1 MDMTLRRSSKARD
14 LGRIRPFVA
23 AIAFLILAVP
33 AWAKAVLPDEDIPND
48 FVHLTIADGL
58 SQGSA
63 FSILQDRQG
72 FIWIGTEDGLNRYDG
87 RVFKIYRSAAA
98 PNSLSNNTG
107 RILFE
112 DSRGVLWIGTPN
124 GLNRY
129 NREMDD
135 FTRYH
140 SDPNDPNTLS
150 HNAIYAICE
159 DRTGTL
165 WLGTEGGGLNSFDR
179 KTGKFTRYLRN
190 RGDKGMPPEQQ
201 VIYSLHVDKQDVLW
215 VATYGGLH
223 AFDLKTRKMTVYVHD
238 PQNAFSLSSSQVR
251 VIFEDRKGRLWV
263 GTDGGGLDALD
274 RTTGKFTRY
283 LHDYKNPRSLSNNTV
298 YAIYQDRSG
307 NVWIA
312 TNEGLNRYDEEK
324 NDFTVMRNDPRNP
337 ASLSYDYVVSVFEDR
352 SGVLWIGTRGRGIN
366 QYVRDRTKFGLYAHR
381 PDDPNSLGSSYI
393 RGIAED
399 ASGNLWIGTEDKGL
413 DFVDRKRRVVEHIR
427 HNPADP
433 AGLSSN
439 FVYSVRTDPSGA
451 VWIGTMGGGLN
462 KYNPRTKTFLHYRYD
477 PRIPG
482 SLGKDLVRTLF
493 FDSRGTLW
501 VGTDGEG
508 VNRFV
513 PEKGSFVRYQP
524 APSVPGSLSHPR
536 VRVIFEDRSGHIW
549 IGTFGGGLNR
559 YEKDTDS
566 FTVFRHDAANPNGLC
581 NDFVMSLNE
590 DSAGNLWIGTE
601 EGLNRYDPKTGTFD
615 CFTDKDGLPNSSI
628 YGILIDESSDI
639 WVSTN
644 RGLARFRPSTKTVKA
659 FDVADG
665 LQSNEF
671 NGGAYYKAR
680 SGEMFFGGTNGLNHF
695 FPGRISD
702 NSLVP
707 AVVITDFQIYNKS
720 VGVGQKID
728 GRVVLDKSITETD
741 SLNLSFR
748 HRLISFEFA
757 ALHFAAPE
765 KNQCA
770 YIMEGFE
777 KEWNFVKDRRFAS
790 YSNLSPGRY
799 TFRVKAS
806 NNDGLWNEKGVALK
820 IRIIPPFWKAW
831 WFLGLAGFVILASAY
846 IVVQNRTRNIRNRTA
861 LLENKV
867 RERTSELQE
876 QIVVRKKAEMELER
890 RQKYLEGI
898 LFNSSN
904 AVVTTDTNSLITEWS
919 LGAEKTFDWRREEV
933 LGRNIDDIV
942 IRPEFKEEAV
952 RRQRTA
958 LAGEMV
964 SAAESVRHRKDG
976 MPINVILAGSPL
988 VISGEV
994 VGSIAVYTDITELK
1008 RTQAELERRQK
1019 YLESVLFNSS
1029 NAIVAIDSEANI
1041 LEWSPGA
1048 EKIFGWTKDEVLG
1061 KDIDDFVIKREFREE
1076 ARRRS
1081 EATLSGQRAES
1092 VESVRH
1098 RKDDTPINVL
1108 ISSSPIYI
1116 GEEFAGAIF
1125 VYTDITRLKKA
1136 EEAAHEANRAKSE
1149 FLANMSHEIRT
1160 PMNGIFGMTELA
1172 LETDLT
1178 HNQREYMEAVKTS
1191 ADALMN
1197 IINDILD
1204 FSKIEAKKVDLERI
1218 PFHLRD
1224 TVHAMVSSMAPL
1236 AERKGLELAYHI
1248 RADVPDRVL
1257 GDPGR
1262 LRQVLTNLLSNA
1274 LKFTSQGEIIVSLDV
1289 EEQTAEAVKFHFQV
1303 RDTGIGIPSDKLRL
1317 IFDPFTQADSSMTR
1331 LYGGTGLGLA
1341 ISKQLVE
1348 LMGGRI
1354 WAESKPDQG
1363 SIFHFTTSLG
1373 LQTLT
1378 EEETAPV
1385 RFEDLK
1391 DVPVLVVDDNATN
1404 RRILQDMLT
1413 QWGLKPILAESGSRA
1428 LMLLRQMLD
1437 AGDPIR
1443 LIITDAN
1450 MPVMDG
1456 FELAATIKSQP
1467 EFGDLIIMMLS
1478 SVGIRGDSALCRRLG
1493 LTAYLTKPVKQ
1504 SLLLDAIMLAL
1515 GTSSERGTETPLI
1528 TRHSIAQTRAR
1539 YSVLLAEDNAINQKL
1554 AVRILENRG
1563 HRVTV
1568 AINGE
1573 EVLAALEQ
1581 GPFDAIL
1588 MDVQMPIMDGFQ
1600 ATAEIRRRELTTG
1613 GHLPIIA
1620 MTAHAMAGDRENC
1633 LDAGMDD
1640 YVSKPLKPFDLLR
1653 TIDQA
1658 VERFGK
1664 KRPAGE
1670 SSVSS

>member
-1 MDMTLRRSSKARD
+1 MDMTLCRSSKARGM
-14 LGRIRPFVA
+14 GRFRP
-23 AIAFLILAVP
+23 ILAALALLVLAVT

-63 FSILQDRQG
+63 FSILQDRKG

-87 RVFKIYRSAAA
+87 RVFKIYRPTDA

-112 DSRGVLWIGTPN
+112 DSQGVLWIGTLS

-129 NREMDD
+129 NRETDD
-135 FTRYH
+135 FTRYL
-140 SDPNDPNTLS
+140 SDPDDPNSLS
-150 HNAIYAICE
+150 HNVIYAICE

-190 RGDKGMPPEQQ
+190 RGGKETAIKQKI
-201 VIYSLHVDKQDVLW
+201 IYSLHVDKQDVLW
-215 VATYGGLH
+215 IATYGGLH
-223 AFDLKTRKMTVYVHD
+223 ALDLKAGKMTVYVHD
-238 PQNAFSLSSSQVR
+238 PQNAFSLSSDQVR
-251 VIFEDRKGRLWV
+251 VIFEDRKGTLWV
-263 GTDGGGLDALD
+263 GTDGGGLNALD

-283 LHDYKNPRSLSNNTV
+283 LHDYKNPRSLSHNSI
-298 YAIYQDRSG
+298 YAIYQDLPG
-307 NVWIA
+307 NLWIA

-324 NDFTVMRNDPRNP
+324 NDFAVIRNDPRNP
-337 ASLSYDYVVSVFEDR
+337 ASLSYDYVVSIFEDR

-366 QYVRDRTKFGLYAHR
+366 QYVRDRTKFGLYVHR
-381 PDDPNSLGSSYI
+381 PDDPDSLGSSYI

-399 ASGNLWIGTEDKGL
+399 ASGNLWIGTEDKGV
-413 DFVDRKRRVVEHIR
+413 DFIDRKRRVVDHITY
-427 HNPADP
+427 NPADR

-451 VWIGTMGGGLN
+451 VWIGTLGGGLN
-462 KYNPRTKTFLHYRYD
+462 RYDPRTKTFLHYHHD
-477 PRIPG
+477 PRNPG
-482 SLGKDLVRTLF
+482 SLSSDLVRCLF

-501 VGTDGEG
+501 VGTDGG
-508 VNRFV
+508 GLNRFV

-524 APSVPGSLSHPR
+524 APSVPGSLSHAR
-536 VRVIFEDRSGHIW
+536 VRVILEDRSGRIW

-559 YEKDTDS
+559 YEKDTDF
-566 FTVFRHDAANPNGLC
+566 FTVFGHDAANPNCLC

-601 EGLNRYDPKTGTFD
+601 AGLNRYDPKTGTFD

-628 YGILIDESSDI
+628 YGILIDESDDI
-639 WVSTN
+639 WISTN
-644 RGLARFRPSTKTVKA
+644 RGLARFRPSAKAVKA

-671 NGGAYYKAR
+671 NGGAYYKAGN
-680 SGEMFFGGTNGLNHF
+680 GEMFFGGTNGLNHF
-695 FPGRISD
+695 FPGQISD

-728 GRVVLDKSITETD
+728 GRIVLDKSITETD
-741 SLNLSFR
+741 SLTLSFR

-770 YIMEGFE
+770 YMMEGLE

-806 NNDGLWNEKGVALK
+806 NNDGLWNEEGVALK
-820 IRIIPPFWKAW
+820 IRVIPPFWKTW
-831 WFLGLAGFVILASAY
+831 WFLGLAGLAIMASAY
-846 IVVQNRTRNIRNRTA
+846 FVVRNRTRNIRNRTA
-861 LLENKV
+861 LLERRV
-867 RERTSELQE
+867 QERTEELQR
-876 QIVVRKKAEMELER
+876 QI
-890 RQKYLEGI
+890 
-898 LFNSSN
+898 
-904 AVVTTDTNSLITEWS
+904 
-919 LGAEKTFDWRREEV
+919 
-933 LGRNIDDIV
+933 
-942 IRPEFKEEAV
+942 AV
-952 RRQRTA
+952 R
-958 LAGEMV
+958 
-964 SAAESVRHRKDG
+964 
-976 MPINVILAGSPL
+976 
-988 VISGEV
+988 
-994 VGSIAVYTDITELK
+994 
-1008 RTQAELERRQK
+1008 
-1019 YLESVLFNSS
+1019 
-1029 NAIVAIDSEANI
+1029 
-1041 LEWSPGA
+1041 
-1048 EKIFGWTKDEVLG
+1048 
-1061 KDIDDFVIKREFREE
+1061 
-1076 ARRRS
+1076 
-1081 EATLSGQRAES
+1081 
-1092 VESVRH
+1092 
-1098 RKDDTPINVL
+1098 
-1108 ISSSPIYI
+1108 
-1116 GEEFAGAIF
+1116 
-1125 VYTDITRLKKA
+1125 KKA
-1136 EEAAHEANRAKSE
+1136 EEAATEANRAKSE

-1160 PMNGIFGMTELA
+1160 PMNGVFGMTELA

-1178 HNQREYMEAVKTS
+1178 HDQREYMEAVKTS
-1191 ADALMN
+1191 AEALMN
-1197 IINDILD
+1197 IINNILD
-1204 FSKIEAKKVDLERI
+1204 FSKIEAKKVDLECI
-1218 PFHLRD
+1218 SFHLRD
-1224 TVHAMVSSMAPL
+1224 TVHAVVSSMALL
-1236 AERKGLELAYHI
+1236 AENKGLELAYHI

-1274 LKFTSQGEIIVSLDV
+1274 LKFTNQGEIVVSLDA
-1289 EEQTAEAVKFHFQV
+1289 EEQTTDAIKLHFQV
-1303 RDTGIGIPSDKLRL
+1303 RDTGIGIPSDKLGL
-1317 IFDPFTQADSSMTR
+1317 IFDPFTQADTSMTR

-1354 WAESKPDQG
+1354 WAESQPDHG

-1404 RRILQDMLT
+1404 RRILHDMLT
-1413 QWGLKPILAESGSRA
+1413 HWGLKPILAESGSRA
-1428 LMLLRQMLD
+1428 LMLLRQGLET
-1437 AGDPIR
+1437 GSPFR

-1456 FELAATIKSQP
+1456 FELAAKIKSLP

-1478 SVGIRGDSALCRRLG
+1478 SAGLRGDSALCRRLG

-1528 TRHSIAQTRAR
+1528 TRYSITQTRAR
-1539 YSVLLAEDNAINQKL
+1539 YSVLVAEDNVINQKL

-1568 AINGE
+1568 AANGE
-1573 EVLAALEQ
+1573 EALAALER

-1588 MDVQMPIMDGFQ
+1588 MDVQMPKMDGFQ
-1600 ATAEIRRRELTTG
+1600 ATAEIRRRERTMG
-1613 GHLPIIA
+1613 GHQPIIA

-1633 LDAGMDD
+1633 LEAGMDD
-1640 YVSKPLKPFDLLR
+1640 YVSKPLKPLDLLK
-1653 TIDQA
+1653 TIDQ
-1658 VERFGK
+1658 VIERLGK
-1664 KRPAGE
+1664 RRPAAEG
-1670 SSVSS
+1670 SVSS